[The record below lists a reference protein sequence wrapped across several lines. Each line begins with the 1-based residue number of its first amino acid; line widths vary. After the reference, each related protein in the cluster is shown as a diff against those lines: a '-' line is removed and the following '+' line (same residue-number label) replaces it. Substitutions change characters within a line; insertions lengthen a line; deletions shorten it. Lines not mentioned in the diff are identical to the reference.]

1 MVNRIIRDDP
11 SKGDMHNRQP
21 ITPKLLIQSLLDYDL
36 WPLYILGL
44 FWEQPVVPPKQYL
57 TLLLRD
63 LGFSTVVT
71 NLLTVPTM
79 FLTMCTIMGIT
90 YLSELLDERALVAMI
105 SQIWALPFLVFLYVV
120 DLTQINRWVAWAMLT
135 LLLAY
140 PSRKPR
146 FNPGSILSLIATTA
160 HAIQVS
166 WNSRNSNAVRLRTVS
181 AAMYNMCVQT
191 AGIMASN
198 IYRADDKPRYRR
210 GNRNLMTIACFNIGL
225 YMLVK
230 AYYMWRNKVREQ
242 KWSAMSDEQKQHY
255 LDTTVDEGNKRLDF
269 RFAH

>member
-1 MVNRIIRDDP
+1 MVNRVIRDDP

-105 SQIWALPFLVFLYVV
+105 SQVWALPFLVFLYVV
-120 DLTQINRWVAWAMLT
+120 DLAQINRWVAWAMLT

-140 PSRKPR
+140 PSRKPLFQPWIDPITDCNDSPR
-146 FNPGSILSLIATTA
+146 HPSQLELSELERCSATDGF
-160 HAIQVS
+160 
-166 WNSRNSNAVRLRTVS
+166 RRL
-181 AAMYNMCVQT
+181 VQHV
-191 AGIMASN
+191 
-198 IYRADDKPRYRR
+198 RADRR
-210 GNRNLMTIACFNIGL
+210 HHG
-225 YMLVK
+225 VK
-230 AYYMWRNKVREQ
+230 HIPGR
-242 KWSAMSDEQKQHY
+242 
-255 LDTTVDEGNKRLDF
+255 
-269 RFAH
+269 

>member
-1 MVNRIIRDDP
+1 MVQEEVIMVNRVIRDDP

-21 ITPKLLIQSLLDYDL
+21 ITPKLLMQSLLDYDL

-57 TLLLRD
+57 TLTLRD

-71 NLLTVPTM
+71 NILTVPTM

-90 YLSELLDERALVAMI
+90 YLSELLDERSLVAMI
-105 SQIWALPFLVFLYVV
+105 SQIWALPFLVFLYLV
-120 DLTQINRWVAWAMLT
+120 DLSQINRWAAWGILT

-140 PSRKPR
+140 PSP
-146 FNPGSILSLIATTA
+146 

-181 AAMYNMCVQT
+181 AALYNMCVQT

-210 GNRNLMTIACFNIGL
+210 GNRDLISIACMNIAL
-225 YMLVK
+225 YLLVK
-230 AYYMWRNKVREQ
+230 AYYMWRNAVRERR
-242 KWSAMSDEQKQHY
+242 WGAMSDEQRRVY
-255 LDTTVDEGNKRLDF
+255 LDTTGDEGNKRLDF